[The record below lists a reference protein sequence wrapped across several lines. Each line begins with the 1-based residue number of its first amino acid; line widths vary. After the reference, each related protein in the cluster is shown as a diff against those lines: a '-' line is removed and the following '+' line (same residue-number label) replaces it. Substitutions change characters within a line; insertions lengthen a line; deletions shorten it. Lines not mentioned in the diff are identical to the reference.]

1 MAPLFLVLSTSGDVL
16 VCQFPQGKTLDSF
29 LHLRGGVSFFRKRAF
44 FGGGML
50 KVFTISIL
58 LQCNPPLVMV
68 EKVEKVTCAFPQRTL
83 ISISEFQNSNWMG
96 HHWIKPTNLEQIIQP
111 TTNQFWWP
119 NSARPPP
126 TFLLKHPR
134 FVAEE
139 WCLSTSLW
147 KVGGF
152 LVPDREN
159 PEGIHCFISFWLGR
173 LWKAFFLGGGLDAIK
188 IDWYI

>member
-16 VCQFPQGKTLDSF
+16 VCQFPQGKTQDSF

-44 FGGGML
+44 FWGGML

-96 HHWIKPTNLEQIIQP
+96 HHWIKPTNLEQNHPTNYQP
-111 TTNQFWWP
+111 ILMAQFCQ
-119 NSARPPP
+119 ATP

-139 WCLSTSLW
+139 
-147 KVGGF
+147 
-152 LVPDREN
+152 
-159 PEGIHCFISFWLGR
+159 
-173 LWKAFFLGGGLDAIK
+173 
-188 IDWYI
+188 